1 MFPAT
6 FVPYIIKLI
15 APELTEK
22 IANHIAKAFKLPQ
35 LVNYM
40 ELPNDADQKII
51 VQEKKLEK
59 QGKELI
65 LLREMVID
73 LGKDSHPEKPFEDR
87 ISKLEAFEKK
97 VRNKKVFKS
106 INAK

>member
-1 MFPAT
+1 MFPVSFAPMVLKWVLPEVREIL
-6 FVPYIIKLI
+6 VPL
-15 APELTEK
+15 
-22 IANHIAKAFKLPQ
+22 FK
-35 LVNYM
+35 YKD
-40 ELPNDADQKII
+40 EPNDADKKLI
-51 VQEKKLEK
+51 VQEKKLGSQE
-59 QGKELI
+59 KELK

-87 ISKLEAFEKK
+87 ITKLEAFEKQ

>member
-1 MFPAT
+1 MFPVSFAPMVLKWVLPEVREIL
-6 FVPYIIKLI
+6 VPL
-15 APELTEK
+15 
-22 IANHIAKAFKLPQ
+22 FK
-35 LVNYM
+35 YKD
-40 ELPNDADQKII
+40 EPNDADKKLI
-51 VQEKKLEK
+51 VQEKKLES
-59 QGKELI
+59 QGKELK

-87 ISKLEAFEKK
+87 ISKLEAFEKQ

>member
-6 FVPYIIKLI
+6 FAPMVLKWVLPEVREILVPL
-15 APELTEK
+15 
-22 IANHIAKAFKLPQ
+22 FK
-35 LVNYM
+35 YKD
-40 ELPNDADQKII
+40 EPNDADKKLI
-51 VQEKKLEK
+51 VQEKKLES
-59 QGKELI
+59 QGKEI
-65 LLREMVID
+65 KLLREMVID

-87 ISKLEAFEKK
+87 ISKLEAFEKQ